1 MRIWNQSYQLGW
13 WWLDDEEDDDDDD
26 DEEEEDYDDLQP
38 LEVYDLAV

>member
-13 WWLDDEEDDDDDD
+13 WWLDDEEDDDDD
-26 DEEEEDYDDLQP
+26 EEEEDYDDLQP

>member
-13 WWLDDEEDDDDDD
+13 WWLDDEEDDDD
-26 DEEEEDYDDLQP
+26 EEEEDYDDLQP

>member
-26 DEEEEDYDDLQP
+26 EEEEDYDDLQP

>member
-13 WWLDDEEDDDDDD
+13 WWLDDEEDDDDDEE
-26 DEEEEDYDDLQP
+26 EEEEDYDDLQP

>member
-26 DEEEEDYDDLQP
+26 EEEDYDDLQP

>member
-13 WWLDDEEDDDDDD
+13 WWLDDEEDDDDD
-26 DEEEEDYDDLQP
+26 EEEDYDDLQP